1 MKGLKM
7 RKGKKKN
14 VVIYL
19 DPEIVKEARD
29 LGLNIS
35 KISENALKEAI
46 RRLKGENLQ
55 NSYNSGNRADPPG
68 FEPGIYGLEGP
79 FFIYFSSR

>member
-1 MKGLKM
+1 M
-7 RKGKKKN
+7 REGKKKN

-19 DPEIVKEARD
+19 NPEIVKEAKE

-46 RRLKGENLQ
+46 RRLRGGNLQ
-55 NSYNSGNRADPPG
+55 DNHNSGDEAGPEG
-68 FEPGIYGLEGP
+68 FEPSTIGSEGRRASILRHGP
-79 FFIYFSSR
+79 